1 MNDTLN
7 SNTQGFDFLA
17 TCIGSVPYLDV
28 EDVCERILE
37 LFPRAPFW
45 PQFVNRSP
53 LETMILQ
60 FSEGLPFLELVEE
73 GKALSL
79 RRDNLESEL
88 VSFYEHFLGE
98 DLSYF
103 AVGRKYSRGL
113 YEVAD
118 AIRRKGEKY
127 GPYIKG
133 QTVGPITF
141 AAGVSDHAGHTLLQ
155 DPELLE
161 AVVKGLSIKALWQV
175 RKLEETGKRPILF
188 IDEPYLSGFGSAFT
202 PLEREEVVKILGEI
216 IGYLRERSQALIGV
230 HCCGNTDWSMIADSG
245 PDIISFD
252 AYEYLDTF
260 LLYPDSISRFVHS
273 GGAIAWGIVP
283 TFRFTGKESVEALYQ
298 KLCGG
303 LNRLRDWGLGRDV
316 VVSRSLLTPACGMG
330 TMTPALADRAL
341 DLLVKVSRKCRD
353 LF

>member
-28 EDVCERILE
+28 EDVCEHVLE
-37 LFPRAPFW
+37 SFPRAPFW

-73 GKALSL
+73 DKALSL
-79 RRDNLESEL
+79 CRQDLESKL

-98 DLSYF
+98 DLPYF
-103 AVGRKYSRGL
+103 AISRHYARGL
-113 YEVAD
+113 YEIAD
-118 AIRRKGEKY
+118 AIRRKKERY
-127 GPYIKG
+127 GPYVKG
-133 QTVGPITF
+133 QTVGPLTF
-141 AAGVSDHAGHTLLQ
+141 AAGVSDQAGHTLLH

-188 IDEPYLSGFGSAFT
+188 IDEPYLSGYGSAFT
-202 PLEREEVVKILGEI
+202 SLEREEVIKILGEI
-216 IGYLRERSQALIGV
+216 IRYLRERSQTLIGI
-230 HCCGNTDWSMIADSG
+230 HCCGNTDWAMIIDSG

-252 AYEYLDTF
+252 AYEYLDYF
-260 LLYPDSISRFVHS
+260 LLYPDSISRFVNS

-283 TFRFTGKESVEALYQ
+283 TFRFSGEESAEALYE

-303 LNRLRDWGLGRDV
+303 IHRLRDWGLDGDV
-316 VVSRSLLTPACGMG
+316 VAGQSLLTPACGMG
-330 TMTPALADRAL
+330 TMTSALADRAL
-341 DLLVKVSRKCRD
+341 DLLVEVSRKCRD
-353 LF
+353 RF